1 MKFIHLC
8 FFGLVYSCAINV
20 SFLSAQSTCEVP
32 CSRNDCGAVNY
43 DVSPIDSFVCEGSI
57 LRFKNNTAI
66 QTYTGLV
73 IRWGDGKQDTVY
85 QLNDFFHKYDL
96 PESLK
101 ATCQND
107 TILRLTVCITAFK
120 QCNEGFSCSQ
130 KVQSFPI
137 KIVLKPKAAFIPS
150 ATTACVG
157 ARINFQNRT
166 CFSNAAIYTWRYST
180 FRITNIRDINLDYDL
195 PGQYEVELTSRN
207 SCGADSVKQVI
218 TILEKPKADIVIDTQ
233 QFCYPISVRLKNKQ
247 TNSSDG
253 IWKITGDTSVWESV
267 LSFPS
272 GDSTWIRFKRLGAI
286 NIKLITTNGCGS
298 DSISMPFILKS
309 TPFFK
314 TDSEVNLCQEGFV
327 SPESLFF
334 AYDNIRINSLIW
346 KVNNENPFI
355 AQGSTFQPA
364 FFKKNGTI
372 DLQTNG
378 QCGSFHHTIRIQVFP
393 KDTLKLSR
401 KVVAFCSNDA
411 PIQLTASPEG
421 VWSGFGIS
429 SSGRIDPSLFLN
441 KSKGIVY
448 FDASNPYCTLRDSVS
463 LSITDPMT
471 VALAPISPLCE
482 NEEFI
487 PRYAVNGVFTEV
499 KWIINGGTATNINS
513 LDPGKIKFS
522 SPGIFGITLQATNI
536 CGTVF
541 DTTTVT
547 VFSKPILETLSVS
560 SPCIGEKSDLKL
572 IMSNRNNDALK
583 ISIFLSGSPLF
594 DTIITGNT
602 LNWSFI
608 PFINVGIYPLKVIV
622 SKGANCA
629 AELITELK
637 IIQKPSLS
645 LAKLNSFCSNIE
657 FAPSLTTT
665 GSYETLKWSFPGGI
679 PSSFVGMNP
688 GKIKYNV
695 TGKFFVKVEGV
706 SSCGSSIDSLE
717 LDVIEQPIIS
727 GFTASPVC
735 LGNESSIKMKWSNLS
750 GNPVNIQ
757 LFQSGIILLD
767 TVVRGDFLDYKHLPP
782 KIDGIYPL
790 TLLASNGN
798 QCKSEAKTEV
808 NVYSSPPVSI
818 QNLKSNLCVAT
829 DKIELNAN
837 PVGGKFSG
845 LGVIDLPNGKFQLPI
860 GSGIVDR
867 WIYYDYTDI
876 GGCKGRDSIFL
887 KEIKQSPTLSFENL
901 IPSYCKSDKWIE
913 FKVKPTGGLIINRN
927 GPLVESV
934 NKEIGLYRFKPSIS
948 GEFAVSYR
956 YSDNSGCLDSLDWKY
971 TVSDKFPF
979 DPALDTFI
987 LSGQKLVI
995 GKPPVE
1001 GFSYKWFD
1009 GSTQSTYTVEDP
1021 GIYTLEVFNVASGC
1035 SVVDTIKVSFGGVN
1049 SVKESLQRLS
1059 LLDIYPNPCSDY
1071 LYIKNKN
1078 INNQSTRIYPIRVL
1092 DVYGKV
1098 VKTAELSAFDGEIIL
1113 DISLLPSGIY
1123 FIDGYGKTQRV
1134 IKI

>member
-43 DVSPIDSFVCEGSI
+43 DVSPIDSLVCEGSI

-85 QLNDFFHKYDL
+85 QLNDFFHKYDI

-101 ATCQND
+101 ASCQND

-150 ATTACVG
+150 TTTACVG

-233 QFCYPISVRLKNKQ
+233 QFCYPVSLRLKNKQ

-253 IWKITGDTSVWESV
+253 VWKITGDTSVWESV

-286 NIKLITTNGCGS
+286 NIKLLTTNGCGV

-314 TDSEVNLCQEGFV
+314 TDSEVNLCQEGLV
-327 SPESLFF
+327 SPESLLFT
-334 AYDNIRINSLIW
+334 YDKIRINSLIW
-346 KVNNENPFI
+346 KINNESPFT

-378 QCGSFHHTIRIQVFP
+378 QCGSFNHTIRIQVFP
-393 KDTLKLSR
+393 RDTLKLSR
-401 KVVAFCSNDA
+401 KEVAFCSNDA
-411 PIQLTASPEG
+411 PIQLTASPAG
-421 VWSGFGIS
+421 TWSGFGIS
-429 SSGRIDPSLFLN
+429 SAGRIDPTLFLN

-471 VALAPISPLCE
+471 VALAPVSPLCE
-482 NEEFI
+482 NEEFT
-487 PRYAVNGVFTEV
+487 PRYAVNGIFTGV
-499 KWIINGGTATNINS
+499 KWIVNGGSATSLNS
-513 LDPGKIKFS
+513 LDPGKIRFS
-522 SPGIFGITLQATNI
+522 SPGVFGITLQATNI

-541 DTTTVT
+541 DTTTVR
-547 VFSKPILETLSVS
+547 VFSKPVMESLSVS
-560 SPCIGEKSDLKL
+560 SACIGEKSDLRL
-572 IMSNRNNDALK
+572 IMSNRNNETLN
-583 ISIFLSGSPLF
+583 ISISLSGSPLF
-594 DTIITGNT
+594 DTVINGNT
-602 LNWSFI
+602 LLWSFRA
-608 PFINVGIYPLKVIV
+608 FANVGNYPVKVVV
-622 SKGANCA
+622 SKGANCT
-629 AELITELK
+629 AELISELK
-637 IIQKPSLS
+637 IIQKPSIS
-645 LAKLNSFCSNIE
+645 LAKLNSFCSVTE
-657 FAPSLTTT
+657 FTPNLTMV

-679 PSSFVGMNP
+679 PSSFVGLNP
-688 GKIKYNV
+688 GKVKYNI
-695 TGKFFVKVEGV
+695 TGKYSVKVEGV
-706 SSCGSSIDSLE
+706 SACGSSEDSLE

-727 GFTASPVC
+727 RFTASPVC
-735 LGNESSIKMKWSNLS
+735 LGNESSINMKWSNLS
-750 GNPVNIQ
+750 GNPVKIQ
-757 LFQSGIILLD
+757 LFQLGNILLD
-767 TVVRGDFLDYKHLPP
+767 TIVRGDFLDYKHLPP
-782 KIDGIYPL
+782 KINGLYPL
-790 TLLASNGN
+790 TLLTTNGN

-818 QNLKSNLCVAT
+818 LNLKSNLCVST
-829 DKIELNAN
+829 DKLELNAN
-837 PVGGKFSG
+837 PSGGKFSG
-845 LGVIDLPNGKFQLPI
+845 LGVIDLLNGKFQLPI

-887 KEIKQSPTLSFENL
+887 KEIKQSPLLSFENL
-901 IPSYCKSDKWIE
+901 ITSYCKSDKWIE
-913 FKVKPTGGLIINRN
+913 FKVKPTGGVFINRN
-927 GPLVESV
+927 GPSVESV
-934 NKEIGLYRFKPSIS
+934 NKEIGLYRFKPSTS

-971 TVSDKFPF
+971 TVSDNFPF

-995 GKPPVE
+995 GKPPVA
-1001 GFSYKWFD
+1001 GFSYRWFD

-1021 GIYTLEVFNVASGC
+1021 GIYTLQVFNAASGC
-1035 SVVDTIKVSFGGVN
+1035 SIVDTVKVSFGGVN
-1049 SVKESLQRLS
+1049 SVKESLLRLS
-1059 LLDIYPNPCSDY
+1059 LLDVYPNPCFDF
-1071 LYIKNKN
+1071 LFLKNKN
-1078 INNQSTRIYPIRVL
+1078 IDNQSDKIYPIRVL

-1098 VKTAELSAFDGEIIL
+1098 LKTFELSSFDGEIKL
-1113 DISLLPSGIY
+1113 DVSLLPVGIY
-1123 FIDGYGKTQRV
+1123 FIEGYGKTQRV
-1134 IKI
+1134 VKL

>member
-1 MKFIHLC
+1 M
-8 FFGLVYSCAINV
+8 

-43 DVSPIDSFVCEGSI
+43 DVSPIDSLVCEGSI

-101 ATCQND
+101 ASCQND
-107 TILRLTVCITAFK
+107 TILSLTVCITAFK

-137 KIVLKPKAAFIPS
+137 KIALKPKAAFIPS

-157 ARINFQNRT
+157 ARINFQNKT

-195 PGQYEVELTSRN
+195 PGQYEVELTARN
-207 SCGADSVKQVI
+207 SCGADSVKQIV

-253 IWKITGDTSVWESV
+253 VWKITGDTSVWESV
-267 LSFPS
+267 LSFPT

-286 NIKLITTNGCGS
+286 NIKLFTSNGCGS

-327 SPESLFF
+327 SPESLLFT
-334 AYDNIRINSLIW
+334 YDKLRINSLIW
-346 KVNNENPFI
+346 KVNNESPFT
-355 AQGSTFQPA
+355 AQGNTFQPA
-364 FFKKNGTI
+364 LFKKNGTI

-378 QCGSFHHTIRIQVFP
+378 QCGSFQHTIRIQVFP
-393 KDTLKLSR
+393 KDTLKLS
-401 KVVAFCSNDA
+401 KKAMAFCSNDA
-411 PIQLTASPEG
+411 PIQLTASPAG
-421 VWSGFGIS
+421 TWSGFGIS
-429 SSGRIDPSLFLN
+429 STGLIDPSLFLN
-441 KSKGIVY
+441 KTKGIVY
-448 FDASNPYCTLRDSVS
+448 FIASNPYCTLRDSVS
-463 LSITDPMT
+463 LSITDAMT
-471 VALAPISPLCE
+471 VALAPVSPLCE
-482 NEEFI
+482 NEEFT
-487 PRYAVNGVFTEV
+487 PVYAVNGVFTEV
-499 KWIINGGTATNINS
+499 KWIVNGGSVTNFNS
-513 LDPGKIKFS
+513 LNPGKIRFS
-522 SPGIFGITLQATNI
+522 TPGVFGITLQATNA

-541 DTTTVT
+541 DTTTVR
-547 VFSKPILETLSVS
+547 VFSKPIMESLSVS
-560 SPCIGEKSDLKL
+560 TACIGEKSDLKL
-572 IMSNRNNDALK
+572 RLSNRDNEALK
-583 ISIFLSGSPLF
+583 ISISLSGSPLF

-602 LNWSFI
+602 LIWSFR
-608 PFINVGIYPLKVIV
+608 PFANVGNYPLKVVV

-629 AELITELK
+629 AELISELK

-657 FAPSLTTT
+657 FTPSLTTV
-665 GSYETLKWSFPGGI
+665 GSYESLKWSFPGGI
-679 PSSFVGMNP
+679 PSSFVGLNP
-688 GKIKYNV
+688 GKVKYNI
-695 TGKFFVKVEGV
+695 TGKFTVKVEGE
-706 SSCGSSIDSLE
+706 SSCGSSIDSLV
-717 LDVIEQPIIS
+717 LDVIEQPSIS
-727 GFTASPVC
+727 RFTASPVC
-735 LGNESSIKMKWSNLS
+735 LGNESSVSMKWSNLS
-750 GNPVNIQ
+750 GNPVKIQ
-757 LFQSGIILLD
+757 LFQSGNILLD
-767 TVVRGDFLDYKHLPP
+767 TVVKGDFIDYKYLPP
-782 KIDGIYPL
+782 KIDGFYPL
-790 TLLASNGN
+790 TLLTTSGN
-798 QCKSEAKTEV
+798 QCKGESRTEV

-818 QNLKSNLCVAT
+818 LDLKSNLCVAT
-829 DKIELNAN
+829 DKIELKAN
-837 PVGGKFSG
+837 PTGGKFSG
-845 LGVIDLPNGKFQLPI
+845 LGVIDLLNGKYQLPI
-860 GSGIVDR
+860 GTGISNR
-867 WIYYDYTDI
+867 WIYYDYTDS

-887 KEIKQSPTLSFENL
+887 KELKQSPTLLFENL

-913 FKVKPTGGLIINRN
+913 FKVKPTGGLFINRN
-927 GPLVESV
+927 GPVVESV
-934 NKEIGLYRFKPSIS
+934 NKEIGLYRFKPLTS
-948 GEFAVSYR
+948 GEFAISYR

-971 TVSDKFPF
+971 SVSDKFPF
-979 DPALDTFI
+979 DPAVDTFI

-995 GKPPVE
+995 GKPPVA
-1001 GFSYKWFD
+1001 GFSYRWFD

-1035 SVVDTIKVSFGGVN
+1035 SVMDTVKVSFGGVN
-1049 SVKESLQRLS
+1049 SVKESLQKLS
-1059 LLDIYPNPCSDY
+1059 LLEVYPNPCSDY
-1071 LYIKNKN
+1071 LYLRNKN
-1078 INNQSTRIYPIRVL
+1078 IDKQQAKYPLIRVL

-1098 VKTAELSAFDGEIIL
+1098 LKTAELSSIDGEIML
-1113 DISLLPSGIY
+1113 DVSSLPSGMY
-1123 FIDGYGKTQRV
+1123 FIEGYGKTQRV